1 MRRFVLVAATILC
14 AHAAAQVP
22 RLNQKI
28 EISIVNVD
36 VFVTDKAGQRV
47 HGLTKDDFEIF
58 EDGKLQTITN
68 FTEYA
73 GPGAAAE
80 AAAGTQQQ
88 PQKRT
93 IILFVDRF
101 SLPPFRTGPMF
112 KAVRSF
118 FHDVVRPGDAVTII
132 SWRQQPITR
141 LA

>member
-14 AHAAAQVP
+14 THAAAQVP

-73 GPGAAAE
+73 GVSVGAAAPGHTEAAE
-80 AAAGTQQQ
+80 AAAAT
-88 PQKRT
+88 QKRT

-101 SLPPFRTGPMF
+101 SLPPFRTGPM
-112 KAVRSF
+112 
-118 FHDVVRPGDAVTII
+118 
-132 SWRQQPITR
+132 
-141 LA
+141 